1 MKNARIAGL
10 LSGAGTALSRF
21 VSGWRGRRRLWA
33 GGRSGSLRVP
43 PWVLVFPGVLFL
55 AAAGGLFYLMFVN
68 PRMRVQDKATP
79 YRAVVPRL
87 PEQVVPVEAVAA
99 PEPLALEA
107 QGPNPQPDTEQTR
120 RIGQVHYGNYCLFC
134 HGRDGRG
141 DGPVG
146 RSYVP
151 TPADLTAAPVQS
163 LSDAAL
169 YHAMLTGVGHEPV
182 LPYVILPDA
191 PWYIVRYV
199 RSLRGMGR

>member
-1 MKNARIAGL
+1 MKKGRIAGL
-10 LSGAGTALSRF
+10 LWGAGTALSRF
-21 VSGWRGRRRLWA
+21 ASGRRGRRWPWA
-33 GGRSGSLRVP
+33 VGPGGSLHVP
-43 PWVLVFPGVLFL
+43 PWALVFPGVLVL
-55 AAAGGLFYLMFVN
+55 AMAGGLFYLMFVN

-79 YRAVVPRL
+79 YRAVVPRV
-87 PEQVVPVEAVAA
+87 PEQIVPVEVVAA
-99 PEPLALEA
+99 PEPLALEV

-120 RIGQVHYGNYCLFC
+120 RIGQVHYGNYCRFC

-146 RSYVP
+146 HSYVP

-169 YHAMLTGVGHEPV
+169 YRAMLTGVGHGPV
-182 LPYVILPDA
+182 LPYVIPPDA

-199 RSLRGMGR
+199 RSLRGMDP